1 MSINESRL
9 RSNTMRKSRRSSYRA
24 HSTTVK
30 PNANGRF
37 PHNQNVLDSHHN
49 HGFAA
54 TAAEDEEF
62 RLTMANFGHGNV
74 FRDATQDSPGKEFL

>member
-1 MSINESRL
+1 MVFPVPRNERL
-9 RSNTMRKSRRSSYRA
+9 GRVLLERCRSTNPDY
-24 HSTTVK
+24 VK